1 MGELTLEEVK
11 KMKAELSR
19 IILENVQKF
28 EQATD
33 LEVSSID
40 MKKINLITKECP
52 QTSWIRIR
60 CNL

>member
-28 EQATD
+28 EQATG